1 MLPALRLALVGFAA
15 LSVGLPI
22 IFISA
27 AKLTL
32 FLGAAALLIFE
43 SRTAS
48 QSSPLQG
55 LWLPTAILAALSFMA
70 LSMLW
75 TSASGQQAAHALAK
89 HAKLLTIPILIALI
103 RSRREAMIALTLYT
117 AGQLLLLG
125 GSYLLVLGVPLP
137 WAPVRTPDRVY
148 ALFSSYLDQSVITA
162 IFAALCWH
170 LRPLLHRSRWR
181 QLPVLV
187 SGLALVCVFFVF
199 QGRTGHLV
207 AIAMLSLMIMWE
219 LPRRWRVAALAAPLL
234 VLAAL
239 SIGSEKI
246 HARFNLLAHE
256 VQAFASDGVINS
268 SSGLRLNLWHRATQT
283 MAEHP
288 LVGSGVGSWEHEF
301 ARLERSQ
308 GTDPAVDLGANP
320 HQEYLLWGVEL
331 GALGLI
337 LLVAV
342 LLCAWRDTL
351 SMEPNVRRAQQSVI
365 VGLSVAAL
373 FNCTLYDALIGDFFC
388 VTLGVLLA
396 LGRQLLSEPAARE
409 PSRYTHDLAAT

>member
-22 IFISA
+22 VFISA

-32 FLGAAALLIFE
+32 FLGALVLLIFE
-43 SRTAS
+43 SRTS
-48 QSSPLQG
+48 GRSSPLQG
-55 LWLPTAILAALSFMA
+55 LWLPTAILTALAFMA

-75 TSASGQQAAHALAK
+75 TSASGQQASHALAK

-103 RSRREAMIALTLYT
+103 RSRREALIALTLYT

-125 GSYLLVLGVPLP
+125 GSYLLILGVPLP
-137 WAPVRTPDRVY
+137 WAPVRTPDRIY

-170 LRPLLHRSRWR
+170 LRHLVRREPWR
-181 QLPVLV
+181 QLPVLI

-219 LPRRWRVAALAAPLL
+219 LPRRWRFAALASPLL

-239 SIGSEKI
+239 SVGSEKI
-246 HARFNLLAHE
+246 HSRFSLLSQE

-268 SSGLRLNLWHRATQT
+268 SSGLRLNLWHRATQ
-283 MAEHP
+283 AIGAHP

-301 ARLERSQ
+301 ALLERSQ
-308 GTDPAVDLGANP
+308 GTDPSVDLGANP
-320 HQEYLLWGVEL
+320 HQQYLLWGVEL
-331 GALGLI
+331 GALGLL
-337 LLVAV
+337 LLVAI
-342 LLCAWRDTL
+342 LMSAWRDTL
-351 SMEPNVRRAQQSVI
+351 NVERNVRRAQQSVI
-365 VGLSVAAL
+365 VGLGVAAL

-388 VTLGVLLA
+388 VTLGLLLA
-396 LGRQLLSEPAARE
+396 LGRHPPLEPAALN
-409 PSRYTHDLAAT
+409 PSR